1 MAVSD
6 EDDTPPDY
14 QLVADAQAGHPAAFQ
29 ALVQRYRARL
39 ESFLRREMGDATL
52 ATDLAQDAFDE
63 AYEDL
68 ATLRNPG
75 SFYPWL
81 HRIAYNLMLADW
93 RYRRP
98 LIPLDRLHELLRPA
112 PVLPALTRLAVREA
126 AGELSPALYQVL
138 ALHDEGGYT
147 VPEITA
153 MLNISVEATKAR
165 LKRARAGVR
174 ARYPEGGREV

>member
-1 MAVSD
+1 MAESNQG
-6 EDDTPPDY
+6 DTPPDD

-29 ALVQRYRARL
+29 ALVRRYRARL
-39 ESFLRREMGDATL
+39 ESFLRRETGDPTRA
-52 ATDLAQDAFDE
+52 ADLAQDALDE
-63 AYEDL
+63 VYEDL
-68 ATLRNPG
+68 AILRNPG

-126 AGELSPALYQVL
+126 AGELSPALYQCWL
-138 ALHDEGGYT
+138 CTTRG
-147 VPEITA
+147 
-153 MLNISVEATKAR
+153 ATPSPRSRPCSTSASR
-165 LKRARAGVR
+165 PPRRA
-174 ARYPEGGREV
+174 